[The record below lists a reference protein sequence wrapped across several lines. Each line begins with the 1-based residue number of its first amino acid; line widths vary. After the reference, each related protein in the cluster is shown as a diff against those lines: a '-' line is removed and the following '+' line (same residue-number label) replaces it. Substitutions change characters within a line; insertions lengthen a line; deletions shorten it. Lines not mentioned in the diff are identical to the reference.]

1 MNNTFKIL
9 NQLYYLVYTI
19 IILLAITGYFLNLKS
34 VLNFD
39 IPKSIEMVL
48 LSVLML
54 ISLMAIGYFAYSLI
68 TISKF
73 KKIQNQ
79 IKREKQY
86 LASAKIRL
94 LLIGVS
100 LVAGVVCLYL
110 VRSEIVLYSIA
121 VSGVLL
127 FLSKPSE
134 AKIDDILSE

>member
-73 KKIQNQ
+73 KRIQNQ